1 MKNRATLILK
11 GGILA
16 LILSVMFSLLLAVAV
31 YSLDVPEG
39 LLRALL
45 FIIAAASS
53 SCAAFA
59 ACKAAGSKG
68 LLTGGSIGIL
78 YYIVLLIIAVIIKKE
93 FSFDLRA
100 VIMLI
105 TALISGMLGG
115 VLSMPR

>member
-16 LILSVMFSLLLAVAV
+16 LILSVLFSLLLAVAV
-31 YSLDVPEG
+31 WSLDIPEE
-39 LLRALL
+39 LLRILIFA
-45 FIIAAASS
+45 IAAASAACS
-53 SCAAFA
+53 AFA
-59 ACKAAGSKG
+59 ACRSAGSKG
-68 LLTGGSIGIL
+68 LLTGGAIGVIF
-78 YYIVLLIIAVIIKKE
+78 YIALLAVAVILKKE

-115 VLSMPR
+115 VLGMPR